1 MSQTSQS
8 ACLNLFTFLYM
19 YKNKC
24 FTLLYHLKKCV
35 SDFWYCV
42 PYLGDDVVN
51 KRPIYGTLG
60 ARGEGFFITTYHM
73 NMNPYQ
79 HFINKITINIVI
91 FIHIWM
97 KWCKNIR
104 SGVFQLDLKCLFT
117 EKYQKYHNF
126 AIFIYKKYFF
136 YQIRHNF
143 HSSHN
148 NKHNWRAFEVAIIPQ
163 MTPGR
168 PQMTSGRP

>member
-8 ACLNLFTFLYM
+8 AYLNLFTILYM

-73 NMNPYQ
+73 NMNPDQ

-97 KWCKNIR
+97 KLCKNIR

-126 AIFIYKKYFF
+126 AIFIYTRYFF
-136 YQIRHNF
+136 IKLGTTFILLKTINITEELLKLQ
-143 HSSHN
+143 
-148 NKHNWRAFEVAIIPQ
+148 
-163 MTPGR
+163 
-168 PQMTSGRP
+168 